1 MMAVAKIREESV
13 PVVNYLTEVR
23 DGDVSDNQEVQR
35 YFCSDNAFINGI
47 GVTVLTGDYLPPII
61 LGEIVIS
68 EGIVQK
74 YIVDAMQRTSA
85 LMKIRY
91 GNYKFTSA
99 IEDDEIYYQSKV
111 LDENGVAI
119 RDEDNNFLWEKKSF
133 HLKGHTFD
141 EFPDELKKR
150 FDRYQL
156 RIVTHQNCT
165 MDGISQLIRR
175 YNNHKPMGASQKA
188 LTWIPTYARQIKSIG
203 EEGFFK
209 NTMKYSDTDR
219 KNGNYMQLVCGSV
232 MALFHMDRFKK
243 DAKSANAMLEECS
256 NHEEFETVRTI
267 LQRMEKCCGEDLKD
281 IFVKKD
287 ISAWVSVFDKFTK
300 LNLPDEKFA
309 EFIKAIPEKLHNV
322 MIGDWSYDLLDK
334 EPGTTGKKLVAQKI
348 DTYTA
353 LMMNYL
359 HIEDKTKNNEVIV
372 ATDDNEMN
380 DIEFVHNAV
389 NANITDDDMQD
400 YKDYIEDTV
409 RMSSP
414 LYHQAYPALL
424 AMVAYVYSCDK
435 DDEFNKFISGY
446 ADNTCEFTT
455 DQNVNYNQIKDAFQ
469 EWLKIKEVAA

>member
-13 PVVNYLTEVR
+13 PVINYLTEVR

-68 EGIVQK
+68 DGIVQK

-111 LDENGVAI
+111 LDENGVAV

-359 HIEDKTKNNEVIV
+359 HIEDKTENNEVTV
-372 ATDDNEMN
+372 ATDDNEMT
-380 DIEFVHNAV
+380 DIEFVHNTV
-389 NANITDDDMQD
+389 NANITDDDIQD

-414 LYHQAYPALL
+414 LYHQAYQALL
-424 AMVAYVYSCDK
+424 AMVAYVFENDCDLHFEKWIGDYSNNTY
-435 DDEFNKFISGY
+435 EFSKNM
-446 ADNTCEFTT
+446 EE
-455 DQNVNYNQIKDAFQ
+455 NYEAMKTAFLRD
-469 EWLKIKEVAA
+469 LKESKVA

>member
-23 DGDVSDNQEVQR
+23 DGDVSDNQDVQR
-35 YFCSDNAFINGI
+35 YFCSDNTFINGI

-111 LDENGVAI
+111 LDENGVAV

-353 LMMNYL
+353 LMMDYL
-359 HIEDKTKNNEVIV
+359 HIDTETLTVNPEETTLSFVQENANPEATDEDINAYSDLVDYCFDHNGIEVNAPIYQQCQTALIALMAYACENENEDKFEEWINKYKNQKK
-372 ATDDNEMN
+372 
-380 DIEFVHNAV
+380 F
-389 NANITDDDMQD
+389 
-400 YKDYIEDTV
+400 
-409 RMSSP
+409 SP
-414 LYHQAYPALL
+414 SQ
-424 AMVAYVYSCDK
+424 K
-435 DDEFNKFISGY
+435 
-446 ADNTCEFTT
+446 
-455 DQNVNYNQIKDAFQ
+455 VNYDFMKRSFDKMANA
-469 EWLKIKEVAA
+469 